1 MIFELQML
9 VIVGQDMQEF
19 FAELEILDD
28 LEQEENEEILD
39 NVQQEILEDLVKERI
54 QEYKQEEMLMNDL
67 QEEKLEEQDCRQFF
81 QHSHNVDRYNVQL
94 KDVGGPRNHLHQISL

>member
-1 MIFELQML
+1 
-9 VIVGQDMQEF
+9 
-19 FAELEILDD
+19 
-28 LEQEENEEILD
+28 
-39 NVQQEILEDLVKERI
+39 
-54 QEYKQEEMLMNDL
+54 MNDL